1 MLVRLGKDGE
11 AEPILREA
19 AERGNDDAAL
29 RYAELLIRQFRQQEA
44 EGWFQLAA
52 YANVEGARRALGTH
66 YKDGTIGRRRSV
78 ENAKAWYR
86 RAIEGGDEGARIG
99 LAAVSLEQA
108 AQSGDYDEA
117 RRLYASIP
125 DGVDFAEA
133 QWQLGLMAMNGL
145 GQDVDLQKALSHFE
159 AAAAKSDVRAMGM
172 IAALYEGDRLGAPDL
187 AKAREWYVKA
197 AELADPSAMFG

>member
-1 MLVRLGKDGE
+1 MSKGR
-11 AEPILREA
+11 
-19 AERGNDDAAL
+19 
-29 RYAELLIRQFRQQEA
+29 
-44 EGWFQLAA
+44 
-52 YANVEGARRALGTH
+52 GARSARN
-66 YKDGTIGRRRSV
+66 YKDGTIGRRSV

-145 GQDVDLQKALSHFE
+145 GQ
-159 AAAAKSDVRAMGM
+159 
-172 IAALYEGDRLGAPDL
+172 
-187 AKAREWYVKA
+187 
-197 AELADPSAMFG
+197 